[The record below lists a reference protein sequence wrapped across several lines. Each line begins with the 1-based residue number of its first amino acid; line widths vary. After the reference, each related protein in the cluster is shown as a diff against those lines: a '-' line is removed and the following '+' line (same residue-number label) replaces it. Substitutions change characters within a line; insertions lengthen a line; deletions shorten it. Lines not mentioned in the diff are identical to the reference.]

1 MLYLFIILAF
11 VVLMYGISYMKKLNM
26 SFNVRVIT
34 ALVVGIVFGVI
45 LQLLVEPDQI
55 SKSMSWITLVGS
67 GYVRLLRMIVFPLVF
82 VSITKAIA
90 NQEKN
95 VGRSAAKI
103 MAVLMFTVAVAALVG
118 ALTSSVFKLSAEG
131 LQSST
136 AEVARGEKLVETLQN
151 FEAKLSL

>member
-34 ALVVGIVFGVI
+34 ALVIGIVFGVV

-118 ALTSSVFKLSAEG
+118 ALTSSVFKLSM
-131 LQSST
+131 
-136 AEVARGEKLVETLQN
+136 
-151 FEAKLSL
+151 